1 MHIPP
6 LSTIATTADRDQ
18 AEAALIRDGA
28 VAFPAVFPDDRIGA
42 LRDGLEA
49 AVRTS
54 AETLAGKGMPVPEA
68 GIAHHVLP
76 SHPSFAGL
84 IEDLPGAELLSRFL
98 GGSFILNSFGGL
110 LNRPAT
116 PGAYLHRWHRDLRAF
131 SASDDIRLMINMLIT
146 LDPFSEANGGTLLD
160 LGSHRTA
167 ERDAAAA
174 RVV

>member
-1 MHIPP
+1 
-6 LSTIATTADRDQ
+6 
-18 AEAALIRDGA
+18 
-28 VAFPAVFPDDRIGA
+28 
-42 LRDGLEA
+42 
-49 AVRTS
+49 
-54 AETLAGKGMPVPEA
+54 MPVPEA

-131 SASDDIRLMINMLIT
+131 SASDDIRLR
-146 LDPFSEANGGTLLD
+146 SEEHTSELQSLMRHSSAVFCLKKKKKD
-160 LGSHRTA
+160 Y
-167 ERDAAAA
+167 
-174 RVV
+174 